1 MPQYWNHLTG
11 FDYNLKPLFYL
22 LFFFFLENC
31 YIRLECYFLLV
42 QTVISN
48 TVILSGKKKKDVLAK
63 SG

>member
-11 FDYNLKPLFYL
+11 FDYNLKPLI
-22 LFFFFLENC
+22 FFFFLENC
-31 YIRLECYFLLV
+31 YIRLECYFLPV
-42 QTVISN
+42 QTMVSN